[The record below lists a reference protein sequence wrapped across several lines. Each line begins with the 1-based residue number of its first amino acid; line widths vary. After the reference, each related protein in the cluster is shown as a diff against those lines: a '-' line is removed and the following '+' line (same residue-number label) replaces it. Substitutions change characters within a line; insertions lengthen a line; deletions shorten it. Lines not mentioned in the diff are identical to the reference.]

1 MNTATITSPPAPML
15 RDGVEKIV
23 GMEGLTL
30 LHDTANGTYHRVG
43 HLASAMI
50 DLFDGHRTSEQ
61 IASAVNAQKVTPVVV
76 RATHVDALTRGLA
89 GRQLLVGGTPG
100 RRRRTGLDRMMPRFI
115 IARGFARVLA
125 PVVRIVRPLYRRG
138 PLTAAVLVALVG
150 YAAGLARIITA
161 GTRPAA
167 GTTPLQLA
175 TAALIALPIQL
186 AAILLHESW
195 HGIVCGVHG
204 QPARGLGVAML
215 FWVMPVAYVDR
226 TDAYRIRDRGPR
238 VAIALAG
245 MVNDGWIMG
254 ATTIVASAST
264 GTTHLVAA
272 TLMGYQLILLIA
284 NLNPLAPSDTVSAL
298 EAATG
303 EIDLRGRSRTLL
315 VSTIRRRRLPGYL
328 CGLPATRRI
337 AYMVYGVLSYLFATW
352 VVLFV
357 VWSLWRSIAMTVQGV
372 PS

>member
-1 MNTATITSPPAPML
+1 MTTATSSPPAPML

-23 GMEGLTL
+23 GMDGLSL

-43 HLASAMI
+43 DVASAMI
-50 DLFDGHRTSEQ
+50 DLFDGHRTPEQ
-61 IASAVNAQKVTPVVV
+61 IASAVNAQKVTPVLV
-76 RATHVDALTRGLA
+76 RAAHVDALTRGLA
-89 GRQLLVGGTPG
+89 DQQLLVGGTPG
-100 RRRRTGLDRMMPRFI
+100 RRRRTGLDRMMPRFTI
-115 IARGFARVLA
+115 SRGFARILA
-125 PVVRIVRPLYRRG
+125 PVVEIIRPLYRRG
-138 PLTAAVLVALVG
+138 PLTAAAVVALVG
-150 YAAGLARIITA
+150 YIAGLTRITTVGA
-161 GTRPAA
+161 NPAA
-167 GTTPLQLA
+167 GATPLQLSI
-175 TAALIALPIQL
+175 AALIALPIQL
-186 AAILLHESW
+186 FAILMHESW

-215 FWVMPVAYVDR
+215 FWVVPVAYVDR
-226 TDAYRIRDRGPR
+226 TDAYRIRERGPR

-254 ATTIVASAST
+254 ATTIVASVST
-264 GTTHLVAA
+264 GTTRLVAT
-272 TLMGYQLILLIA
+272 TLMGYQLILLVA

-328 CGLPATRRI
+328 TALPAPRRI
-337 AYMVYGVLSYLFATW
+337 AYMTYGVLSYLFATW

-357 VWSLWRSIAMTVQGV
+357 AWSFWRSIAAAVQGV
-372 PS
+372 AS

>member
-1 MNTATITSPPAPML
+1 M
-15 RDGVEKIV
+15 
-23 GMEGLTL
+23 
-30 LHDTANGTYHRVG
+30 
-43 HLASAMI
+43 
-50 DLFDGHRTSEQ
+50 
-61 IASAVNAQKVTPVVV
+61 V
-76 RATHVDALTRGLA
+76 RAAHVDALARGLA

-115 IARGFARVLA
+115 IARGFARILA
-125 PVVRIVRPLYRRG
+125 PVVEIVRPLYRRG

-161 GTRPAA
+161 GARPAA

-337 AYMVYGVLSYLFATW
+337 TYMVYGVLSYLFAAW

-357 VWSLWRSIAMTVQGV
+357 VWSLWRSIAMTARGV